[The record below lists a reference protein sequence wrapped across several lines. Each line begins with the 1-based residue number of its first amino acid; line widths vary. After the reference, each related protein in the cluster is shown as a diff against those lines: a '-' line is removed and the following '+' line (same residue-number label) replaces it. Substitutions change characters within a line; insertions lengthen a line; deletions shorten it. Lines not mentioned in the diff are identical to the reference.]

1 MKSDQDVP
9 QLFRIVLTK
18 NAEKDLKIASQSSYF
33 SKLLELLEIL
43 KQNPYQNPPPFKY
56 LERDLKGCLS
66 RRINIQHRMV
76 YEVTGNVVKIISCW
90 MHYDK

>member
-1 MKSDQDVP
+1 MKSDQGVSR
-9 QLFRIVLTK
+9 LFRIILTK

-33 SKLLELLEIL
+33 PKLLELLEII
-43 KQNPYQNPPPFKY
+43 KRNPYQNPPPFKH
-56 LERDLKGCLS
+56 LEMDLKGCLS

-90 MHYDK
+90 TRYDK